1 MLLNKW
7 DKKILKKQLLIRR
20 KASDEDRQIK
30 CVFCDEMFTKNQV
43 RRHQWQKYEEPSTA
57 KRKDAEKASNL
68 TFKCVL
74 CDYTFTQ
81 KNVKLHH
88 GRNMKKQVI
97 FRGKILIKA
106 SILMRSLSLHF
117 QTNIC

>member
-1 MLLNKW
+1 MGQKDSEETTV
-7 DKKILKKQLLIRR
+7 DKK

-74 CDYTFTQ
+74 CDYTLTQ
-81 KNVKLHH
+81 KK
-88 GRNMKKQVI
+88 
-97 FRGKILIKA
+97 
-106 SILMRSLSLHF
+106 
-117 QTNIC
+117 C